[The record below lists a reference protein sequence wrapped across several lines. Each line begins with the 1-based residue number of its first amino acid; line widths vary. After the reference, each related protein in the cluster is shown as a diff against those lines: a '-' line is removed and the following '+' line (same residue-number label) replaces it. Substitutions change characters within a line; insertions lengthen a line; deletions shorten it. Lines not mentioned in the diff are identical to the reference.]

1 MKTLTI
7 VLTDGPYINQNAEI
21 AYRIARAALR
31 NCRVNIFLYLD
42 AVHIPKRGQ
51 RPVQFMNIGSLFQE
65 LASMGATIR
74 ACPRCASS
82 RGYASENG
90 VCQEYIEGVRITS
103 LYDLE
108 RMIRESDR
116 VISLSG

>member
-1 MKTLTI
+1 MKMLTI

-31 NCRVNIFLYLD
+31 EHGVNIFLYLD
-42 AVHIPKRGQ
+42 AVHIPKAGQ
-51 RPVQFMNIGSLFQE
+51 KPVQFTNIESLFRE

-90 VCQEYIEGVRITS
+90 VCPEYIEGVRITS

-108 RMIRESDR
+108 RMIRESDK

>member
-7 VLTDGPYINQNAEI
+7 VLTDGPYINQNAEM
-21 AYRIARAALR
+21 AYRIARAALGR
-31 NCRVNIFLYLD
+31 YRVNIFLYLD

-51 RPVQFMNIGSLFQE
+51 RPVQFMNLADLFQE

-82 RGYASENG
+82 RGYSAENG
-90 VCQEYIEGVRITS
+90 VCPEYIDGVLITS

-108 RMIRESDR
+108 RMIGESDK